1 MKPSPNEAQ
10 LSAVGANMSQ
20 AIYSV
25 RNSIIML
32 ISLHSVLLYLDIM
45 LISLHSVLLYLDIML
60 ISLHSVLLY
69 LDIMLISLHS
79 VLLYLDIM
87 LISLHSV
94 LLYLDIL
101 RCMATHTHRWL
112 PQDFT

>member
-1 MKPSPNEAQ
+1 MKPSPNEEQ
-10 LSAVGANMSQ
+10 LSAIGANMSQ

-32 ISLHSVLLYLDIM
+32 ISLHF
-45 LISLHSVLLYLDIML
+45 
-60 ISLHSVLLY
+60 
-69 LDIMLISLHS
+69 
-79 VLLYLDIM
+79 
-87 LISLHSV
+87 V

-112 PQDFT
+112 LQDFTYIASGIASDWYVYIYRIASLSK

>member
-10 LSAVGANMSQ
+10 LSAIGANMSQ

-45 LISLHSVLLYLDIML
+45 LHY
-60 ISLHSVLLY
+60 
-69 LDIMLISLHS
+69 